1 MQEYQFFLIP
11 YCPAFRASQTKSVI
25 SANILCYCYYQFCVS
40 NIAVFVV
47 VKVNDTLFLNTQI
60 GLVLCIH
67 VCRWKIADL
76 RVFFTLSNSYYTI
89 RREGWTFWCIN
100 SFGKKINRIYFQ
112 CRESQNPADMT
123 KCRLTFWR
131 VIHWMNMY
139 LQYYVIKENA
149 TT

>member
-25 SANILCYCYYQFCVS
+25 SANILYYCYYQFWVS

-60 GLVLCIH
+60 VLVLCIH

-76 RVFFTLSNSYYTI
+76 RVFFALSNSYYTI
-89 RREGWTFWCIN
+89 RRKRWIFWCIN
-100 SFGKKINRIYFQ
+100 SFGKKINRTY
-112 CRESQNPADMT
+112 T
-123 KCRLTFWR
+123 VRLNSNQVKILLIWP
-131 VIHWMNMY
+131 
-139 LQYYVIKENA
+139 NA
-149 TT
+149 VLHFGELYIEWICTYNKM

>member
-25 SANILCYCYYQFCVS
+25 SANILCYCYYQFWVS

-60 GLVLCIH
+60 VLVLCIH

-76 RVFFTLSNSYYTI
+76 RVFFALSNSYYTI
-89 RREGWTFWCIN
+89 RREGWTFLWIN
-100 SFGKKINRIYFQ
+100 SFGKKINRAYLPLDLIATKSKSCWYDQ
-112 CRESQNPADMT
+112 MPSYILESYTLNE
-123 KCRLTFWR
+123 
-131 VIHWMNMY
+131 
-139 LQYYVIKENA
+139 YVPTIICN
-149 TT
+149 

>member
-100 SFGKKINRIYFQ
+100 SFGKKINRIYY
-112 CRESQNPADMT
+112 SIAT
-123 KCRLTFWR
+123 KSKSCWYDQMPSYILKSYTL
-131 VIHWMNMY
+131 NE
-139 LQYYVIKENA
+139 YVPTILCN
-149 TT
+149 

>member
-25 SANILCYCYYQFCVS
+25 SANILCYCYYQFWVS

-60 GLVLCIH
+60 VLVLCIH

-76 RVFFTLSNSYYTI
+76 RVFFALSNSYYII
-89 RREGWTFWCIN
+89 RREGWTFLWIY
-100 SFGKKINRIYFQ
+100 SFGKKINRTYFS
-112 CRESQNPADMT
+112 CRET
-123 KCRLTFWR
+123 KLKSCWYDQMPSNILESYTL
-131 VIHWMNMY
+131 NE
-139 LQYYVIKENA
+139 YVPTIIYN
-149 TT
+149 